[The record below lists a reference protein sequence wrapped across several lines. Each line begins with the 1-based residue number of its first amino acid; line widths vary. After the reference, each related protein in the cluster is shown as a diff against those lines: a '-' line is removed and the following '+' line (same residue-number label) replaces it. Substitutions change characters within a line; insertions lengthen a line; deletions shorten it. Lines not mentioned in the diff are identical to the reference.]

1 MVGPRSGPL
10 GAPEVVSSDDAAE
23 TATRKMP
30 AYDFT
35 GRVAV
40 VTGGGVGIGRAA
52 AILFAEHGASVAIV
66 GRTEGPCVETVKLI
80 EEAGGQASFVRCDV
94 SVSQDVQHMVDET
107 VRTYGRLDFAYNNAG
122 VAQAGA
128 SITDLD
134 EAEWDRVIAT
144 NLTGVFLCM
153 KYEIRQMVA
162 QGTGGAVV
170 NASSAAG
177 VKGFASIP
185 SYTASKFGLNGMSR
199 GVALD
204 FAAKGIRVNVVGPA
218 SVDTPMMRANP
229 GTAERFASISPNGR
243 LSDPREIAEAVV
255 WLCSDAASFVTGAV
269 LPVDAGL
276 TA

>member
-1 MVGPRSGPL
+1 M
-10 GAPEVVSSDDAAE
+10 VSSEDATE
-23 TATRKMP
+23 P
-30 AYDFT
+30 AAPSVPSYDFA

-52 AILFAEHGASVAIV
+52 AILFAEHGASVVVV
-66 GRTEGPCVETVKLI
+66 GRTEGPCLETVELI
-80 EEAGGQASFVRCDV
+80 EKAGGQATFVRCDV
-94 SVSQDVQHMVDET
+94 SVSGDVQHMVAET
-107 VRTYGRLDFAYNNAG
+107 VRIYGRLDFAYNNAG
-122 VAQAGA
+122 VAQKGA

-153 KYEIRQMVA
+153 KYEIRQMLA

-177 VKGFASIP
+177 AKGFPSIP

-204 FAAKGIRVNVVGPA
+204 FAARGIRVNAVGPA

-255 WLCSDAASFVTGAV
+255 WLCSDGASFVTGAV